1 MLASEDMQIAV
12 SADWLGWPL

>member
-1 MLASEDMQIAV
+1 MLASEDMRIAV